1 MKITVKLLAIILIA
15 CLSVSAIPLLTS
27 EQYVSAD
34 TIETPYD
41 GIVINDVNGDLVL
54 HPADR
59 TMAYSDT
66 FVWRL
71 QGSIFVDEVEEITPM
86 CKITG
91 TLFRYTL
98 DGIDG
103 YHLIFDLENST
114 FEITQLNN
122 VTSWSVENKILKMS
136 FAYDTGIPN
145 WLTLKLRY
153 GYLDIDVSALKTVDT
168 VYTLTREDYSQSVNT
183 NTADLRTYQIL
194 PDNIPTDDY
203 CLVIP
208 ATIRKS
214 NNTGDVSITGVYGLG
229 NLDSPFGEH
238 LRYVIFL
245 SPSITVNVNTSKAI
259 FGDSPN
265 LSGFTFLGTS
275 EVFNKYF
282 LKGCSGLESITVSGV
297 MDGGQLNTSDADR
310 GYQLVFY
317 PLVDCVSLKRIVLN
331 DDTSV
336 RYASLHKAWLET
348 GEAAPSNI
356 TTNLIVSSF
365 TGAAN
370 LEKIVIAGNGTKIGD
385 MLFSEYDTGDGRGIL
400 GPSMPFDLIIA
411 GKNTSIGKNAFTNST
426 KLRSV
431 QGWENIS
438 ALDQDSFSNIEDLES
453 VFISKN
459 IAYNVEI
466 AFEGCMNITS
476 FVVDPDSQF
485 YSYADR
491 ILYNA
496 DKTAVRGT
504 LSTMSGNVT
513 LPNTVVTV
521 GANAFKN
528 RDVPQVTLNEGLRTI
543 EDGAFN
549 GCFGISEVTIPS
561 TVINIGANA
570 FLGCADVGTI
580 TYYCDPEILI
590 LGENHIPAGW
600 TEVWESVA
608 SGYRIYYDGDL
619 VKAVYEKDGA
629 RSNLINGSLFM
640 EGTATFSVPSNN
652 FEVLNWIVKV
662 GDSESIEYGSILTV
676 VPQGENITVSVNFR
690 YFSQSNV
697 TSPFIDVKTPIS
709 TSDWAHQW
717 DFRSDKTTGGGM
729 GSWIITSTPLIIDGY
744 VYTYVSNM
752 LYKNDALNGEV
763 VRSVQYQDAIV
774 ESAPY
779 YVYLGYGNGYIIH
792 YKDDKVY
799 DQDLNVVA
807 SFGSDIKA
815 SFYNDGYVYGLFA
828 GDLLKKFSIDENNG
842 NVTINYVT
850 DGAWNNGVS
859 VTDWHYI
866 YGTTSAPVFSD
877 DYLYYIESTA
887 TSDGKPNTANICS
900 INLANGS
907 KKAGTGLGLDGR
919 YLDDGWLTIDGD
931 KLYITTYNSGLF
943 NEEST
948 DTTNSYIK
956 RMSLSADG
964 EITMDFN
971 VYLDYRGATSQFIIH
986 NGRGYVNVGQGSAAG
1001 FLYVFDIGTFSAT
1014 SKPVYIAKSD
1024 YTHGSIVLGR
1034 GYTEENGTAYIY
1046 LVPYQLSMKGLVV
1059 FEDKPGQMAAKRIDL
1074 PLESGNYT
1082 SQAVRAGLNG
1092 QLMFYNDPGVVGTYG
1107 FVDDN
1112 VFNFFVKDGDSAQ
1125 WYSASGKTP
1134 AEAFASLGN
1143 SVATLGPS
1151 KNITSVNGKTGTWNL
1166 HVLHFGTGTYSWV
1179 SLNNFGSSQGYYYD
1193 QDHYFFITDEASIDR
1208 SDWKYMDQG
1217 TENIYSFVDNVGDKS
1232 MIGVPLY
1239 KEAVNI
1245 TIDFGN
1251 NNESIYVGSI
1261 LQLAPNVTPSGISLG
1276 WSSSDDS
1283 VATVDANGRVRGIS
1297 AGTAVITA
1305 FAGNAT
1311 ADCTIVVSTA
1321 LYSVTDVT
1329 LDESSLAM
1337 QPGEQTTLVA
1347 TVSPSGAPN
1356 GIDWSSSDVHVAT
1369 VDQNGKVTAVGNG
1382 TAKIKAASSADP
1394 TKYAE
1399 CDVTVKVSVIGVVIQ
1414 GLEKNNSGQYV
1425 LDLVSSGTQKLV
1437 AQVMPDNVANKNIN
1451 WSSSNGSA
1459 ISVDTD
1465 GNVTALGTGT
1475 AVITAASDD
1484 DPTIYAECIV
1494 TVITKP
1500 VIDVTLDQPT
1510 LLIRE
1515 GSYDT
1520 LVATVNPTDADNRT
1534 VRWYTSDDNIATVD
1548 QSGKVMG
1555 IGVGKVVVTVVSVSD
1570 PSKYAECE
1578 VEVWGP
1584 AVVVLDPET
1593 MTLQIG
1599 NSYQLELMII
1609 NSESTVTWESTDSD
1623 IVSVDQLGVITA
1635 KKGGTAVITV
1645 KLLSD
1650 PTVKDTCIVTV
1661 PGGGVDPNTPTS
1673 IVLSKTSVN
1682 LQVGGTSTVT
1692 ATVLPSTASQVVT
1705 WTSGDNSIAT
1715 VNGGVITAVAKG
1727 STVITVTTSNNVT
1740 TYCTVTV
1747 TDPNEGNGNGNG
1759 NEGNNNEGNNG
1770 NNNNNN
1776 GNGSGTKEVDASTV
1790 RSGSSTV
1797 LGTSEVNRI
1806 ADIAKDATDDGV
1818 KTVVNLDAGT
1828 SSVVVESFRTLA
1840 DSGASLKISTPN
1852 GTIVIPSSVM
1862 KNIAPSAADGKV
1874 EIDVK
1879 IVDRSTLSEAQK
1891 ALISEDAVIFQ
1902 LTVKSGG
1909 VDVHNFRDTVEVS
1922 LPYLPPRHG
1931 SVSDV
1936 YVTYIGD
1943 DNTTHNVPFVYSGGY
1958 IVIGL
1963 THFSLYAAEYLPSG
1977 TAGGSGNS
1985 DIDMVLIMIF
1995 AVVIIAAMVC
2005 CTVVVVRKNKN

>member
-1 MKITVKLLAIILIA
+1 MKITIKALAIILIA
-15 CLSVSAIPLLTS
+15 CLSVSAIPLLAS
-27 EQYVSAD
+27 EKYVSAD

-41 GIVINDVNGDLVL
+41 GIVINDINGDLVL

-71 QGSIFVDEVEEITPM
+71 QGSIFVDEIENITPL
-86 CKITG
+86 CEITG

-114 FEITQLNN
+114 FEITQLHGT
-122 VTSWSVENKILKMS
+122 TSWSVENKILKMS
-136 FAYDTGIPN
+136 FAHDTGIPN

-153 GYLDIDVSALKTVDT
+153 GYLDIDVSALKTIDT
-168 VYTLTREDYSQSVNT
+168 VYTLTKADYPKDISVYT
-183 NTADLRTYQIL
+183 ISADLITANNL
-194 PDNIPTDDY
+194 PTEDY

-208 ATIRKS
+208 ATLRS
-214 NNTGDVSITGVYGLG
+214 NNDREDVPIRSISSPTNSSLNG
-229 NLDSPFGEH
+229 N

-245 SPSITVNVNTSKAI
+245 SPSIIQTGGSGGGPFENC
-259 FGDSPN
+259 PN

-275 EVFNKYF
+275 SVVNKYF
-282 LKGCSGLESITVSGV
+282 LGGCFGLESLTTSGTL
-297 MDGGQLNTSDADR
+297 DGGQTSMFDTMF
-310 GYQLVFY
+310 GYQIDFY
-317 PLVDCVSLKRIVLN
+317 PLRDCTNLKRIIFN
-331 DDTSV
+331 GDTTLK
-336 RYASLHKAWLET
+336 YASTHKEWIET
-348 GEAAPSNI
+348 GTPIDSI
-356 TTNLIVSSF
+356 SYLVSTF
-365 TGAAN
+365 TGATN
-370 LEKIVIAGNGTKIGD
+370 LEKIIVTGNGTKLGD
-385 MLFSEYDTGDGRGIL
+385 LIFSEYDSGDDKGIL

-411 GKNTSIGKNAFTNST
+411 GKNISIGKNAFINTT
-426 KLRSV
+426 KLRSI

-438 ALDQDSFSNIEDLES
+438 ALDQGAFLNVESLES

-459 IAYNVEI
+459 LAYNVET

-476 FVVDPDSQF
+476 FVVDAENPY
-485 YSYADR
+485 YSYVDG
-491 ILYNA
+491 ILFNA
-496 DKTAVRGT
+496 EKTTVRGT
-504 LSTMSGNVT
+504 LPTMGGEVV
-513 LPNTVVTV
+513 LPNTVTTV
-521 GANAFKN
+521 GLNAFKN

-543 EDGAFN
+543 EEGAFN
-549 GCFGISEVTIPS
+549 GCSGISEVTIPS
-561 TVINIGANA
+561 SVINIGANA

-580 TYYCDPEILI
+580 TYFCDPEILT
-590 LGENHIPAGW
+590 LGENHIPVGW
-600 TEVWESVA
+600 TEIWESAA

-619 VKAVYEKDGA
+619 VKAVYEKDGTQ
-629 RSNLINGSLFM
+629 SNLINGSVFM

-652 FEVLNWIVKV
+652 FEILNWIVKV

-676 VPQGENITVSVNFR
+676 VPQGENITVSVNLR

-697 TSPFIDVKTPIS
+697 TSPFIDVKTPTS
-709 TSDWAHQW
+709 VSDWAHIW

-919 YLDDGWLTIDGD
+919 YLDDGWLTLDGD
-931 KLYITTYNSGLF
+931 KLYITTYNTGLF

-986 NGRGYVNVGQGSAAG
+986 NGRGYVNVGGGDGG
-1001 FLYVFDIGTFSAT
+1001 FLYVFDMGAFSAT
-1014 SKPVYIAKSD
+1014 SKPVYTAKST

-1046 LVPYQLSMKGLVV
+1046 IVPYQLTMKGLVV

-1112 VFNFFVKDGDSAQ
+1112 IYNFFVKDGDSAQ

-1143 SVATLGPS
+1143 SVATLGSS

-1166 HVLHFGTGTYSWV
+1166 YVLHFGTGTYSWV
-1179 SLNNFGSSQGYYYD
+1179 SLNNFGSFQGYYYD
-1193 QDHYFFITDEASIDR
+1193 QDHYFFITDGASIDR

-1232 MIGVPLY
+1232 IIGVPLY

-1311 ADCTIVVSTA
+1311 ADCTVTVEAA
-1321 LYSVTDVT
+1321 LYNVASVT
-1329 LDESSLAM
+1329 LDESSLIM
-1337 QPGEQTTLVA
+1337 QPGGQITLTA
-1347 TVSPSGAPN
+1347 TVSPDGAPN

-1494 TVITKP
+1494 TVITKS

-1727 STVITVTTSNNVT
+1727 SIVITVTTSNNVT
-1740 TYCTVTV
+1740 AYCTVTV
-1747 TDPNEGNGNGNG
+1747 TDPSEGNGNGNG

-1985 DIDMVLIMIF
+1985 DMDMVLIMIF